1 MLENSTNS
9 QLKRG
14 LLDLFVL
21 LTLYQKSLYP
31 SEIIENLKTSGIN
44 MPEGTLYP
52 LLNRLK
58 NDQYLT
64 YKWEES
70 TGGPPRKYFQ
80 ITDSGKVLIQ
90 EKLSLVQEL
99 FESLKQICQLN
110 SIKF

>member
-1 MLENSTNS
+1 MENSANS

-14 LLDLFVL
+14 LVDLFVL
-21 LTLYQKSLYP
+21 LALYQKSLYP
-31 SEIIENLKTSGIN
+31 SEIIEILKTSGIN

-58 NDQYLT
+58 NDQHLT
-64 YKWEES
+64 YEWEES

-90 EKLSLVQEL
+90 ERLDALKEIVTSV
-99 FESLKQICQLN
+99 KQICQFN
-110 SIKF
+110 SINF